1 MLLKIKSISTLLVF
15 FIAFSALAQEK
26 NQDLLNLLLKKGII
40 SQTEAD
46 SLLKESNKLVS
57 KSSGDKEFSVA
68 LEFRPRTEYRNGYRR
83 IRTADTEAA
92 FFTDQRS
99 RLYLNYKMKNFIFHT
114 SIQDIRVWGEQ
125 DPRSTDGSLQVFEA
139 YVEPTIAKNLSIRV
153 GRQKIMY
160 DNQRLFAQNNWR
172 QNGGAH
178 DAVRL
183 IYKNKKLE
191 GDLIAAFNQ
200 EKGAQNRF
208 FEIDFSPEGFN
219 NYKYL
224 FANFLKYNAT
234 DKLTLTGINVA
245 DGFQDPENTKTN
257 HARFTSGG
265 RIEYTNGDFY
275 YTLAGYFQYGRTPV
289 GQSLSAFYFQPEIK
303 YTPSKRWTFRLGA
316 EIFSGDN
323 DKKSS
328 ATSKSFDPLYGVNHR
343 FLGSMDFFTR
353 FPNDLNNAG
362 LIAPYLFN
370 FYKVNEKLTLRSD
383 YHLFYSSNNFI
394 PAGETEPQDK
404 FLGFENDLLIRF
416 NPNKYTEIDLGYS
429 YAFITRSMERIQNRI
444 SPNAYQDWAFV
455 MVTFKPELFNW
466 KN

>member
-1 MLLKIKSISTLLVF
+1 
-15 FIAFSALAQEK
+15 
-26 NQDLLNLLLKKGII
+26 
-40 SQTEAD
+40 
-46 SLLKESNKLVS
+46 
-57 KSSGDKEFSVA
+57 
-68 LEFRPRTEYRNGYRR
+68 
-83 IRTADTEAA
+83 
-92 FFTDQRS
+92 
-99 RLYLNYKMKNFIFHT
+99 MKNFIFHT

-125 DPRSTDGSLQVFEA
+125 DPRSTDGSLQIFEA
-139 YVEPTIAKNLSIRV
+139 YVEPTIAKNLSVRV

-183 IYKNKKLE
+183 IYKSKKLE

-219 NYKYL
+219 
-224 FANFLKYNAT
+224 FLKYNPT

-245 DGFQDPENTKTN
+245 DGFQDPVNTKTN

-265 RIEYTNGDFY
+265 RIEYTKGYFY
-275 YTLAGYFQYGRTPV
+275 YTLAGYFQYGRTPI
-289 GQSLSAFYFQPEIK
+289 GQRLSAFYFQPEIK
-303 YTPSKRWTFRLGA
+303 YTPTKHWTFRLGA
-316 EIFSGDN
+316 EIFSGNN
-323 DKKSS
+323 DEKSN

-394 PAGETEPQDK
+394 PTGETKTQNK

-429 YAFITRSMERIQNRI
+429 YAFITKSMERIQNRI